1 MISRLV
7 RSSLCTQ
14 RDRSRLMMP
23 SLPHADTASARA
35 RRYADAGATT
45 AAAPC
50 VPALVFAGVA
60 DAAPAAAAAIHP
72 CAVATAAESIGSRD
86 PLALVARCFHTR
98 RPRWWQARL
107 FCRAEFRWAALL
119 RIDSA
124 TLRERKRKHQCD
136 ALAALLTQRRN
147 EHKPSSPSRMRT
159 CEDRAAGGGGT
170 SARRSSGQVRSSL
183 PCPRQVGPS
192 PSRTMCLTFATASVR
207 LRRRRSFSS
216 IRAPPSTSSISSTS
230 SSQAARAAPDRAL
243 HGPTGRARGRACQS
257 PRFSARRRTLANVC
271 MCDCARPC
279 RALCMISGGLG
290 MSDVCSVVW
299 YTRRRAVARLKIH
312 LTPL

>member
-1 MISRLV
+1 MVSRLV
-7 RSSLCTQ
+7 RSSLCTR
-14 RDRSRLMMP
+14 RDRSRLMMS
-23 SLPHADTASARA
+23 SLPHADTAAPRA

-147 EHKPSSPSRMRT
+147 EQKPSSPSRMRT

-170 SARRSSGQVRSSL
+170 SAIFALSSAGWTEPIPDHVL
-183 PCPRQVGPS
+183 DVCD
-192 PSRTMCLTFATASVR
+192 CLR
-207 LRRRRSFSS
+207 
-216 IRAPPSTSSISSTS
+216 PPAAQAIFLFDSSTS
-230 SSQAARAAPDRAL
+230 VDEQHIIYKLFA
-243 HGPTGRARGRACQS
+243 G
-257 PRFSARRRTLANVC
+257 
-271 MCDCARPC
+271 CARC
-279 RALCMISGGLG
+279 A
-290 MSDVCSVVW
+290 
-299 YTRRRAVARLKIH
+299 
-312 LTPL
+312 